1 MTTYALLL
9 RPSANR
15 VYADAAAQLCA
26 AELEVFSRSALAG
39 RLGPVTVTSIGG
51 IDYLTFE
58 APPLGEDDLA
68 YLANA
73 SAVYAL
79 FEQTEERLL
88 RPVTLTPMDQFDDD
102 LVTILKYP
110 GKTNEQ
116 FTKLLLNVTVL
127 SSAAAGDM
135 LRRRLQVLDPLCGR
149 GTTLNQALSYGYD
162 AVGIDHDSKDFDAYE
177 AFVKTYLQRK
187 RIKHHA
193 QVSAIRRERRV
204 VGRRMTVALS
214 PSRERYRDGDTLTL
228 DVVQADTTE
237 AATYVRPG
245 TVDVVVTDAPYGVA
259 HGSRST
265 AAGLRRGPLD
275 LLAEAVPVWARLLRP
290 GGAMGI
296 AWNTVVA
303 KRGDITATLETA
315 GLEVLDDG
323 PYARFCHRVDQS
335 IIRDILI
342 ARRPRP
348 VGHP

>member
-1 MTTYALLL
+1 MSTYALLL

-15 VYADAAAQLCA
+15 VYAEAATQICA
-26 AELEVFSRSALAG
+26 AELEVLSRAALAG
-39 RLGPVTVTSIGG
+39 RLGPVTAVTIGG
-51 IDYLTFE
+51 IDYLTFD
-58 APPLGEDDLA
+58 ATPLAEPDLA
-68 YLANA
+68 YLANV

-79 FEQTEERLL
+79 FERVDGDLL
-88 RPVTLTPMDQFDDD
+88 RPVTLTSMDQFDDD

-127 SSAAAGDM
+127 SSAAAPDM
-135 LRRRLQVLDPLCGR
+135 LRRQLRVLDPLCGR

-214 PSRERYRDGDTLTL
+214 PSRERYREGDTLTL

-237 AATYVRPG
+237 AAAYVRTG
-245 TVDVVVTDAPYGVA
+245 TVDVIVTDAPYGVA
-259 HGSRST
+259 HGSRS
-265 AAGLRRGPLD
+265 AAQGLRRRPLD
-275 LLAEAVPVWARLLRP
+275 LLADAVPVWARLLRP

-303 KRGDITATLETA
+303 KRVDMTATLQAA

-323 PYARFCHRVDQS
+323 PYTRFSHRVDQS
-335 IIRDILI
+335 IIRDIVI
-342 ARRPRP
+342 ARRPLP
-348 VGHP
+348 ADQT